1 LSARDLNLK
10 LVEDGSITATG
21 NSATTKDTEGGFLA
35 WVTLLLGAISGTSIT
50 WDIYVQASPDGGS
63 TYYMIGKFQQI
74 DESDDE
80 LFLRIPVYVPRPES
94 GQTVTTCRLKYTLA
108 GGAST
113 MVVTDVFLEPM
124 VSLAVPAGDDD
135 RETGAA
141 IQLSAT

>member
-1 LSARDLNLK
+1 MAREANLK

-21 NSATTKDTEGGFLA
+21 NSATVKDTEGGFLA
-35 WVTLLLGAISGTSIT
+35 WVSMLLGATISGSSIT

-63 TYYMIGKFQQI
+63 TYYQIGKFQQI
-74 DESDDE
+74 DEEDDSK
-80 LFLRIPVYVPRPES
+80 FLRIPVYVPRPES
-94 GQTVTTCRLKYTLA
+94 GQTVTTCRVKYTLA

-113 MVVTDVFLEPM
+113 MVVTSVFLAPM